1 MKKNCHRP
9 LFGENKNYY
18 SVVITITCN
27 VVVKIIRKKNGITT
41 MLLLCQENVVNGK
54 QKLPHIYNF
63 VVKMSWKKNRITT
76 MLLLCHENV
85 GNEKQNY
92 YNVIT
97 LLWKWWGPIKT

>member
-1 MKKNCHRP
+1 MELPQCYYFVRKMLGMK
-9 LFGENKNYY
+9 
-18 SVVITITCN
+18 T
-27 VVVKIIRKKNGITT
+27 
-41 MLLLCQENVVNGK
+41 
-54 QKLPHIYNF
+54 KLPHCHNF
-63 VVKMSWKKNRITT
+63 VVKMSWKKNRIIT